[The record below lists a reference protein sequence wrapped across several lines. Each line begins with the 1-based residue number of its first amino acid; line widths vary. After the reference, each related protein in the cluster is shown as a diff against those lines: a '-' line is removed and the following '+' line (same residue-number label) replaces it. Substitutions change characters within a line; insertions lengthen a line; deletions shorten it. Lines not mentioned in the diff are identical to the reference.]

1 MKTIVIAG
9 ASGTIGTA
17 LEKYL
22 LEKGNSVKRLVRRSE
37 SNDSEIFWDPKNN
50 KLDPKR
56 LTRIDAVVNLAGV
69 GIGDKKWSQKR
80 MDQILQSR
88 IKATEL
94 LSETLSGLK
103 SDNGPAV
110 LINASAIGYYGSTG
124 TTHITEE
131 TKQGEGFLALVCSEW
146 EKSTREAEKA
156 GIRVAHARTGVVL
169 SSSGGLLKRL
179 LPLFKLGIGGQIG
192 SGKQMMSWISLRDE
206 ISAISWLLE
215 KEIEGAV
222 NLVSPEPASNLE
234 FTKTLGTLLKRPTI
248 LKVPTAALNLLYGK
262 QLVEELML
270 SSQSVFP
277 KKLLDNNFSFS
288 DASLKDAL
296 SYQIGSKS

>member
-56 LTRIDAVVNLAGV
+56 LTGIDAVVNLAGV

-277 KKLLDNNFSFS
+277 KKLLDNNFSFL

>member
-1 MKTIVIAG
+1 VIAG

-22 LEKGNSVKRLVRRSE
+22 LEKGNSVKRLVRRGE

-56 LTRIDAVVNLAGV
+56 LTGIDAVVNLAGV

-124 TTHITEE
+124 TTRITEE

-206 ISAISWLLE
+206 VSAISWMLE

-222 NLVSPEPASNLE
+222 NLVSPEPVSNLE

>member
-22 LEKGNSVKRLVRRSE
+22 LEKGNSVKRLVRRGE

-56 LTRIDAVVNLAGV
+56 LTGIDAVVNLAGV

-124 TTHITEE
+124 TTRITEE

-206 ISAISWLLE
+206 ISAISWMLE

-248 LKVPTAALNLLYGK
+248 LKVPTTALNLLYGK

-277 KKLLDNNFSFS
+277 KKLQDNNFSFS
-288 DASLKDAL
+288 DASLKEAL
-296 SYQIGSKS
+296 SYQIDSKS

>member
-1 MKTIVIAG
+1 LKTIVIAG

-37 SNDSEIFWDPKNN
+37 SNESEIFWDPKNN

-56 LTRIDAVVNLAGV
+56 LTGIDAIVNLAGV

-124 TTHITEE
+124 TTRITEE

-206 ISAISWLLE
+206 VSAISWMLE

-222 NLVSPEPASNLE
+222 NLVSPEPVSNLE

-277 KKLLDNNFSFS
+277 KKLLDNNFSFL

>member
-1 MKTIVIAG
+1 MIAG

-37 SNDSEIFWDPKNN
+37 SNESEIFWDPKNN

-56 LTRIDAVVNLAGV
+56 LTGIDAIVNLAGV

-206 ISAISWLLE
+206 ISAISWMLE

-277 KKLLDNNFSFS
+277 KKLQDNNFSFS
-288 DASLKDAL
+288 DASLKEAL
-296 SYQIGSKS
+296 SYQIDSKS

>member
-1 MKTIVIAG
+1 M
-9 ASGTIGTA
+9 
-17 LEKYL
+17 
-22 LEKGNSVKRLVRRSE
+22 
-37 SNDSEIFWDPKNN
+37 
-50 KLDPKR
+50 
-56 LTRIDAVVNLAGV
+56 
-69 GIGDKKWSQKR
+69 
-80 MDQILQSR
+80 
-88 IKATEL
+88 
-94 LSETLSGLK
+94 
-103 SDNGPAV
+103 
-110 LINASAIGYYGSTG
+110 
-124 TTHITEE
+124 
-131 TKQGEGFLALVCSEW
+131 
-146 EKSTREAEKA
+146 
-156 GIRVAHARTGVVL
+156 
-169 SSSGGLLKRL
+169 
-179 LPLFKLGIGGQIG
+179 
-192 SGKQMMSWISLRDE
+192 
-206 ISAISWLLE
+206 LE

>member
-56 LTRIDAVVNLAGV
+56 LTGIDAIVNLAGV

-206 ISAISWLLE
+206 ISAISWMLE

>member
-37 SNDSEIFWDPKNN
+37 SNESEIFWDPKNN

-56 LTRIDAVVNLAGV
+56 LTGIDAIVNLAGV

-124 TTHITEE
+124 TTRITEE

-206 ISAISWLLE
+206 ISAISWMLE

-277 KKLLDNNFSFS
+277 KKLLDNNFSFL

>member
-22 LEKGNSVKRLVRRSE
+22 LEKGNSVKRLVRRGE

-56 LTRIDAVVNLAGV
+56 LTGIDAVVNLAGV

-124 TTHITEE
+124 TTRITEE

-206 ISAISWLLE
+206 VSAISWMLE

-277 KKLLDNNFSFS
+277 KKLLDNNFSFL

>member
-37 SNDSEIFWDPKNN
+37 SNESEIFWDPKNN

-56 LTRIDAVVNLAGV
+56 LTGIDAIVNLAGV

-248 LKVPTAALNLLYGK
+248 LKVPTTALNLLYGK

-277 KKLLDNNFSFS
+277 KKLLDNNFSFL

>member
-22 LEKGNSVKRLVRRSE
+22 LEKGNSVKRLVRRGE
-37 SNDSEIFWDPKNN
+37 LNDSEIFWDPKNN

-56 LTRIDAVVNLAGV
+56 LTGIDAIVNLAGV

-124 TTHITEE
+124 TTRITEE

-146 EKSTREAEKA
+146 ERSTREAEKA

-206 ISAISWLLE
+206 ISAISWMLE

-234 FTKTLGTLLKRPTI
+234 FTKTLGSLLKRPTI

-277 KKLLDNNFSFS
+277 KKLLDNNFSFL

>member
-1 MKTIVIAG
+1 LKTIVIAG

-22 LEKGNSVKRLVRRSE
+22 LEKGNSVKRLVRRGE

-56 LTRIDAVVNLAGV
+56 LTGIDAVVNLAGV

-131 TKQGEGFLALVCSEW
+131 TRQGEGFLALVCSEW
-146 EKSTREAEKA
+146 EKSTQEAEKA

-206 ISAISWLLE
+206 ISAISWMIE

-277 KKLLDNNFSFS
+277 KKLLDNNFSFL

>member
-22 LEKGNSVKRLVRRSE
+22 LEKGNSVKRLVRRGE

-56 LTRIDAVVNLAGV
+56 LTGIDAVVNLAGV

-131 TKQGEGFLALVCSEW
+131 TRQGEGFLALVCSEW
-146 EKSTREAEKA
+146 EKSTQEAEKA

-206 ISAISWLLE
+206 ISAISWMIE

-277 KKLLDNNFSFS
+277 KKLLDNNFSFL

>member
-37 SNDSEIFWDPKNN
+37 SNESEIFWDPKNN

-56 LTRIDAVVNLAGV
+56 LTGIDAVVNLAGV

-277 KKLLDNNFSFS
+277 KKLLDNNFSFL

>member
-1 MKTIVIAG
+1 MIAG

-22 LEKGNSVKRLVRRSE
+22 LEKGNSVKRLVRRGE

-56 LTRIDAVVNLAGV
+56 LTGIDAVVNLAGV

-124 TTHITEE
+124 TTRITEE

-206 ISAISWLLE
+206 VSAISWMLE

-222 NLVSPEPASNLE
+222 NLVSPEPVSNLE

-277 KKLLDNNFSFS
+277 KKLLDNNFSFL

>member
-37 SNDSEIFWDPKNN
+37 SNESEIFWDPKNN

-56 LTRIDAVVNLAGV
+56 LTGIDAVVNLAGV

-124 TTHITEE
+124 TTRITEE

-277 KKLLDNNFSFS
+277 KKLLDNNFSFL

>member
-1 MKTIVIAG
+1 LKTIVIAG

-56 LTRIDAVVNLAGV
+56 LTGIDAVVNLAGV

-124 TTHITEE
+124 TTRITEE

-206 ISAISWLLE
+206 VSAISWMLE

-222 NLVSPEPASNLE
+222 NLVSPEPVSNLE

-277 KKLLDNNFSFS
+277 KKLLDNNFSFL

>member
-37 SNDSEIFWDPKNN
+37 SNESEIFWDPKNN

-56 LTRIDAVVNLAGV
+56 LTGIDAIVNLAGV

-206 ISAISWLLE
+206 ISAISW
-215 KEIEGAV
+215 
-222 NLVSPEPASNLE
+222 
-234 FTKTLGTLLKRPTI
+234 
-248 LKVPTAALNLLYGK
+248 
-262 QLVEELML
+262 
-270 SSQSVFP
+270 
-277 KKLLDNNFSFS
+277 
-288 DASLKDAL
+288 
-296 SYQIGSKS
+296 

>member
-1 MKTIVIAG
+1 LKTIVIAG

-37 SNDSEIFWDPKNN
+37 SNESEIFWDPKNN

-56 LTRIDAVVNLAGV
+56 LTGIDAIVNLAGV

-206 ISAISWLLE
+206 ISAISWMLE

-248 LKVPTAALNLLYGK
+248 LKVPTTALNLLYGK

-277 KKLLDNNFSFS
+277 KKLQDNNFSFS
-288 DASLKDAL
+288 DASLKEAL
-296 SYQIGSKS
+296 SYQIDSKS

>member
-22 LEKGNSVKRLVRRSE
+22 LEKGNSVKRLVRRGE

-56 LTRIDAVVNLAGV
+56 LTGIDAIVNLAGV

-94 LSETLSGLK
+94 LSETISGLK

-124 TTHITEE
+124 TTRITEE

-146 EKSTREAEKA
+146 ERSTREAEKA

-206 ISAISWLLE
+206 ISAISWMLE

-234 FTKTLGTLLKRPTI
+234 FTKTLGSLLKRPTI

-277 KKLLDNNFSFS
+277 KKLLDNNFSFL

>member
-56 LTRIDAVVNLAGV
+56 LTGIDAIVNLAGV

-206 ISAISWLLE
+206 ISAISWMLE

-248 LKVPTAALNLLYGK
+248 LKVPTTALNLLYGK

-277 KKLLDNNFSFS
+277 KKLQDNNFSFS
-288 DASLKDAL
+288 DASLKEAL
-296 SYQIGSKS
+296 SYQIDSKS

>member
-22 LEKGNSVKRLVRRSE
+22 LEKGNSVKRLVRRGE

-56 LTRIDAVVNLAGV
+56 LTGIDAVVNLAGV

-124 TTHITEE
+124 TTRITEE

-206 ISAISWLLE
+206 ISAISWMLE

-222 NLVSPEPASNLE
+222 NLVSPEPVSNLE

-277 KKLLDNNFSFS
+277 KKLLDNNFSFL

>member
-22 LEKGNSVKRLVRRSE
+22 LEKGNSVKRLVRRGE
-37 SNDSEIFWDPKNN
+37 LNDSEIFWDPKNN

-56 LTRIDAVVNLAGV
+56 LTGIDAIVNLAGV

-124 TTHITEE
+124 TTRITEE

-146 EKSTREAEKA
+146 ERSTREAEKA

-206 ISAISWLLE
+206 ISAISWMIE

-277 KKLLDNNFSFS
+277 KKLLDNNFSFL

>member
-56 LTRIDAVVNLAGV
+56 LTGIDAVVNLAGV

-124 TTHITEE
+124 TTRITEE
-131 TKQGEGFLALVCSEW
+131 TKQGGGFLALVCSEW

-277 KKLLDNNFSFS
+277 KKLQDNNFSFS
-288 DASLKDAL
+288 DASLKEAL

>member
-1 MKTIVIAG
+1 MIAG

-22 LEKGNSVKRLVRRSE
+22 LEKGNSVKRLVRRGE

-56 LTRIDAVVNLAGV
+56 LTGIDAVVNLAGV

-277 KKLLDNNFSFS
+277 KKLLDNNFSFL

>member
-1 MKTIVIAG
+1 LKTIVIAG

-22 LEKGNSVKRLVRRSE
+22 LEKGNSVKRLVRRGE
-37 SNDSEIFWDPKNN
+37 LNDSEIFWDPKNN

-56 LTRIDAVVNLAGV
+56 LTGIDAIVNLAGV

-124 TTHITEE
+124 TTRITEE

-146 EKSTREAEKA
+146 ERSTREAEKA

-206 ISAISWLLE
+206 ISAISWMIE

-277 KKLLDNNFSFS
+277 KKLLDNNFSFL

>member
-1 MKTIVIAG
+1 LKTIVIAG

-22 LEKGNSVKRLVRRSE
+22 LEKGNSVKRLVRRGE

-56 LTRIDAVVNLAGV
+56 LTGIDAVVNLAGV

-124 TTHITEE
+124 TTRITEE

-206 ISAISWLLE
+206 VSAISWMLE

-222 NLVSPEPASNLE
+222 NLVSPEPVSNLE

-277 KKLLDNNFSFS
+277 KKLLDNNFSFL

>member
-1 MKTIVIAG
+1 MIAG

-22 LEKGNSVKRLVRRSE
+22 LEKGNSVKRLVRRGE

-56 LTRIDAVVNLAGV
+56 LTGIDAVVNLAGV

-206 ISAISWLLE
+206 ISAISWMLE

-277 KKLLDNNFSFS
+277 KKLLDNNFSFL

>member
-56 LTRIDAVVNLAGV
+56 LTGIDAIVNLAGV

-206 ISAISWLLE
+206 ISAISWMLE

-277 KKLLDNNFSFS
+277 KKLLDNNFSFL